1 MPPEELSVSA
11 LAGLLQAICD
21 DREGAAMICSPD
33 GDVWAA
39 NAAAR
44 RALELSEADPWR
56 AWFAS
61 AQGEDRA
68 PVVEE
73 LIPSVLASEVPRTVP
88 VFLETAQGD
97 VDEARAAVSV
107 TFRPLKGQGVQG
119 VWALWEPQAA
129 RLCCSARRVRE
140 AFADHQAAML
150 FVDPRSWRIVEA
162 NEAAARFYG
171 YATGELRGMPLRT
184 LDRAGRLPCA
194 GCEAPQQTP
203 ELREHLLADG
213 SSRFVEVRASTSKGL
228 LMAIVQDVTD
238 RVEAQRALQLSREQ
252 LERMNRDLEDFARV
266 ASHDLQEPLR
276 KVKTFGRLLA
286 SRHADQLDA
295 RGADY
300 LERMIRATE
309 RMQAMISDILELSR
323 MAHLEPVE
331 ALPEVALDEV
341 VEDALHTLELR
352 VEEQGAEVQIHAPLP
367 CVRASASQLQQLF
380 LNLLG
385 NALKFRAPGRAP
397 RIQLTAERVPRG
409 AADSPDPLRAFVR
422 VRLSDNGIGFEP
434 RQAERIFSPFRR
446 LHNARA
452 YEGTGVG
459 LAICRQIVERHQGTI
474 EAEAIPGQ
482 GATFIITLPVEPVA
496 PVAAAAAHA
505 QGVALAL

>member
-1 MPPEELSVSA
+1 MPPEELCVSA

-44 RALELSEADPWR
+44 RALDLSAADPWR

-68 PVVEE
+68 PVAEE
-73 LIPSVLASEVPRTVP
+73 LIPSVLAGEVARTVP
-88 VFLETAQGD
+88 VFLEREGE
-97 VDEARAAVSV
+97 DEARAGVSV

-171 YATGELRGMPLRT
+171 YTTRDMRGMPLGT
-184 LDRAGRLPCA
+184 IDRAGRLPCA
-194 GCEAPQQTP
+194 GCEAPRQTP

-213 SSRFVEVRASTSKGL
+213 SARFVEVRASTSKGL

-286 SRHADQLDA
+286 SRHAAQLDA

-331 ALPEVALDEV
+331 ALPEVALDAV

-367 CVRASASQLQQLF
+367 CVRASAAQLQQLF

-397 RIQLTAERVPRG
+397 RIQLSAERVPRG
-409 AADSPDPLRAFVR
+409 AADSPDPQRAFVR
-422 VRLSDNGIGFEP
+422 LRLSDNGIGFEP
-434 RQAERIFSPFRR
+434 RQADRIFSPFRR

-474 EAEAIPGQ
+474 EAEATPGQ
-482 GATFIITLPVEPVA
+482 GATFIITLPVEPVT
-496 PVAAAAAHA
+496 PVLSPA